1 MDEYQDLARW
11 IVLQAALDLQK
22 IYKATMDAHKR
33 ERNGILVPYIEK
45 VSLKSRSKGIP
56 ASEYLFPVELL
67 TAISFFKDDSNI
79 KDIAYGLQGREGNSK
94 NINAMRDYCLENTM
108 RIRRKID
115 RIERDIRDNVIAQ

>member
-1 MDEYQDLARW
+1 MDGYQGLATG

-33 ERNGILVPYIEK
+33 ERNGTLSPYIEK
-45 VSLKSRSKGIP
+45 VSLKSRRKGIP
-56 ASEYLFPVELL
+56 ASDYLFPVERL
-67 TAISFFKDDSNI
+67 TAILFFKDDNDM
-79 KDIAYGLQGREGNSK
+79 KDIAYGLQGREGNTK
-94 NINAMRDYCLENTM
+94 TINAMRDYCLENTM